1 MRPPLEEECW
11 DQGPGKITD
20 HEHTAT
26 ATMNIQTSSS
36 STRSAF
42 EAIVF
47 IDPHQRLIFFQTA
60 PIFSKEKHERENQ
73 EIR

>member
-47 IDPHQRLIFFQTA
+47 IDPHQRLTFFSNSANFLKGTA
-60 PIFSKEKHERENQ
+60 
-73 EIR
+73 